1 MQWLQKLAGVL
12 LLAAMARGGEPVQD
26 YRTLIQQA
34 SAKVFPSVVF
44 IKCIR
49 ETYEGGRKT
58 FREVS
63 GSGVIVSTNGEVLT
77 NHHVVDKATEVRCML
92 YDGRPLTAKV
102 LGSDKDTDLALLQL
116 QLPAGGAPLVPAAI
130 GDSTALKE
138 GDYVMAMG
146 APWGL
151 SRSVSFGIVACARR
165 YLQEDSEY
173 SLWLQTDAS
182 ISPGNSGGPLVNTQS
197 ELVGLNARG
206 VMYGGELGFAVPS
219 VTIKQLVPALREHG
233 HMNWSWTGLQLQAL
247 HDFNRNIY
255 FDATNGVVVAG
266 TDPDSPARL
275 AGFQAH
281 DRLLQVNGRA
291 LNALNEEDLPD
302 VRRLLGLL
310 PKNVAATFS
319 IARNNQTLTLE
330 VKPREK
336 GQVEGD
342 SLDCPR
348 WDLTVRAIN
357 QFANP
362 DLYFHRQQG
371 VFIYGVR
378 SGGNAEQAG
387 LRSKDIVVS
396 VDEQPVA
403 TLADVKKQH
412 AAALEALPGKHRVT
426 LSVLRNGTLR
436 QCVLDYGRDI
446 EKE

>member
-1 MQWLQKLAGVL
+1 
-12 LLAAMARGGEPVQD
+12 
-26 YRTLIQQA
+26 
-34 SAKVFPSVVF
+34 
-44 IKCIR
+44 
-49 ETYEGGRKT
+49 
-58 FREVS
+58 
-63 GSGVIVSTNGEVLT
+63 
-77 NHHVVDKATEVRCML
+77 
-92 YDGRPLTAKV
+92 
-102 LGSDKDTDLALLQL
+102 
-116 QLPAGGAPLVPAAI
+116 
-130 GDSTALKE
+130 
-138 GDYVMAMG
+138 
-146 APWGL
+146 
-151 SRSVSFGIVACARR
+151 
-165 YLQEDSEY
+165 
-173 SLWLQTDAS
+173 
-182 ISPGNSGGPLVNTQS
+182 
-197 ELVGLNARG
+197 
-206 VMYGGELGFAVPS
+206 MYGGELGFAVPS